1 MQNKFL
7 FAGSFNPYT
16 IGHHSVYENATNILQ
31 NDTIIVGIVQNQN
44 KTTINPQ
51 LLKWRMSP
59 AFHGFMSTN
68 VKVVNHRMLADYAN
82 EIGGATLIRSL
93 RNSVDL
99 VQETDLATWNKEFGV
114 DTVFIPSDKELD
126 HVSSSAIREIH
137 SLGKNM
143 KKYFVNETQYKRYV
157 GYKPKRIIVVGRMG
171 SGKSS
176 FIDDT
181 FDYTPSFD
189 LDKFVAERV
198 KPDTRQTFQEFFNE
212 TPLGDISATWEH
224 SYMTPYKNEV
234 VGIIDQIFETH
245 KDTFTVFEVSAFT
258 SYKELEKYY
267 ASSVIIYVD
276 NYDNG
281 KTRTIDT
288 DFMVKCQQ
296 LQTIPSTVDFVINK
310 NNGKLDDVISD
321 ITRLTG
327 CS

>member
-16 IGHHSVYENATNILQ
+16 IGHHSVYENATEILSHSQ
-31 NDTIIVGIVQNQN
+31 VIVGVIQNPN
-44 KTTINPQ
+44 KTEINPQ
-51 LLKWRMSP
+51 LLKWRMNP

-68 VKVVNHRMLADYAN
+68 VKVVPNQMLADYAN
-82 EIGGATLIRSL
+82 NIDATLIRSL

-99 VQETDLATWNKEFGV
+99 VQETDLATWNKEYGV
-114 DTVFIPSDKELD
+114 DTIFIPSDKELD

-143 KKYFVNETQYKRYV
+143 NKYFVNETQYKRYV
-157 GYKPKRIIVVGRMG
+157 GYKPKRMIVVGRMG

-181 FDYTPSFD
+181 FEYTPSFD
-189 LDKFVAERV
+189 LDKLVAERV
-198 KPDTRQTFQEFFNE
+198 KPATRQTFQKFFNE
-212 TPLGDISATWEH
+212 TPLGDISAAWDH
-224 SYMTPYKNEV
+224 SYMTPYKDEV
-234 VGIIDQIFETH
+234 VGIIDEIFETH
-245 KDTFTVFEVSAFT
+245 KDKFPVFEVSAFT

-281 KTRTIDT
+281 KARTMDL

-310 NNGKLDDVISD
+310 KNGKLDDVIRD
-321 ITRLTG
+321 ITKLTG